1 MSRRRN
7 RQTELVELTSKP
19 LKLQSA
25 LSGLLLL
32 VGIVLMFGAKGSAAS
47 GVGALL
53 AVVGF
58 LWSTIT
64 RIRIWWNHG

>member
-1 MSRRRN
+1 MSRKKRRKA
-7 RQTELVELTSKP
+7 ELIELTSKP

-32 VGIVLMFGAKGSAAS
+32 VGVILLFGGAPGAGIVLAAI
-47 GVGALL
+47 
-53 AVVGF
+53 GF
-58 LWSTIT
+58 IWQTIT

>member
-1 MSRRRN
+1 MSRRRK

-25 LSGLLLL
+25 LSGLLLF
-32 VGIVLMFGAKGSAAS
+32 VGIILVIGKSPFGFPI
-47 GVGALL
+47 ALL
-53 AVVGF
+53 GF
-58 LWSTIT
+58 VWHSIT